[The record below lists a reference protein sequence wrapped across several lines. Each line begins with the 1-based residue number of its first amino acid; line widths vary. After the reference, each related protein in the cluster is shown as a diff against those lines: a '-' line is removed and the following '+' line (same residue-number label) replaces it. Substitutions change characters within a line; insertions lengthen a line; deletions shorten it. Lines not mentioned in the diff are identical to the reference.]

1 MLNSS
6 CQEGFCV
13 NLFPALHLNSM
24 RTENIYCNFSFLLFF
39 CYAHYY
45 CVWLSEAVAHKCSL
59 KGPLKNCKKSQQNN
73 CQSLFF
79 KIKLQLEACNFTK
92 KEIWHRCFPVNFAK
106 FLRILFFIDKLLV
119 AASRFFVLSFYSCG
133 KLWLLTVKI
142 FFWFWIDL

>member
-45 CVWLSEAVAHKCSL
+45 CVRLSEAVAHKCSL
-59 KGPLKNCKKSQQNN
+59 KGPLKNCKKFTAKQLPE
-73 CQSLFF
+73 SLF
-79 KIKLQLEACNFTK
+79 
-92 KEIWHRCFPVNFAK
+92 
-106 FLRILFFIDKLLV
+106 
-119 AASRFFVLSFYSCG
+119 
-133 KLWLLTVKI
+133 
-142 FFWFWIDL
+142 